1 MTTFY
6 EKLGFHDGGVITL
19 VGAGGKTTLMFRLAH
34 ELSQTDGPVLTTT
47 TTKIYLPKPE
57 ESETV
62 IILDPLQDMAPRCR
76 DVLKHTHHVTAAA
89 GYQKS
94 QNKLTGFSSEDVQ
107 NLWETGLFKWIL
119 VEADGAAH
127 RSLKAPASYE
137 PVIPACTRWL
147 VTLVGMDA
155 IGKPLDE
162 QWVFRSQL
170 YSRITGLLP
179 GDTVTEDSVVKAI
192 LHDQGLMKGCP
203 AGANRY
209 VFFNKAD
216 DDLSRHSGRRAAA
229 LLCSAAKKKL
239 DAVFIGSAQGDAQ
252 QTEYMGIQ

>member
-1 MTTFY
+1 MTNLY
-6 EKLGFHDGGVITL
+6 ERMRFEGGGVITL

-34 ELSQTDGPVLTTT
+34 ELSQADGPVLTTT
-47 TTKIYLPKPE
+47 TTKIYLPKPQ

-62 IILDPLQDMAPRCR
+62 IILDNVQDVAPRCR
-76 DVLKHTHHVTAAA
+76 EALKHTHHVTVAA
-89 GYQKS
+89 GYLKS
-94 QNKLTGFSSEDVQ
+94 QDKLTGFQAEDIQ
-107 NLWETGLFKWIL
+107 KLWDTGLFQWIL

-147 VTLVGMDA
+147 VTLVGLDV

-179 GDTVTEDSVVKAI
+179 GETVTEDSVVKAI

-203 AGANRY
+203 AGANKY
-209 VFFNKAD
+209 VFFNMAQD
-216 DDLSRHSGRRAAA
+216 TLSRRSGRKAAA
-229 LLCSAAKKKL
+229 LLRSAAPGKL
-239 DAVFIGSAQGDAQ
+239 DAVFIGSARGAAQ
-252 QTEYMGIQ
+252 EIEYIQT

>member
-1 MTTFY
+1 MTKLY
-6 EKLGFHDGGVITL
+6 ERMRFEGGGVITL

-34 ELSQTDGPVLTTT
+34 ELSQTGGPVLTTT
-47 TTKIYLPKPE
+47 TTKIYLPKPQ

-62 IILDPLQDMAPRCR
+62 IILDNMQDIAPRCR
-76 DVLKHTHHVTAAA
+76 DALKHTHHVTAAA
-89 GYQKS
+89 GYLKS
-94 QNKLTGFSSEDVQ
+94 QDKLTGFQPEDIQ
-107 NLWETGLFKWIL
+107 NLWETGLFQWIL

-127 RSLKAPASYE
+127 RSLKAPEVYE
-137 PVIPACTRWL
+137 PVIPACTHWL
-147 VTLVGMDA
+147 VTLVGLDV

-179 GDTVTEDSVVKAI
+179 GDTVTGDSVVKAI

-209 VFFNKAD
+209 VFFNKAE
-216 DDLSRHSGRRAAA
+216 DDLTRDSGRKAAT
-229 LLCSAAKKKL
+229 LLCSAAQDRL
-239 DAVFIGSAQGDAQ
+239 DAVFIGSARGDAQ
-252 QTEYMGIQ
+252 EIEYIQI